1 MRQNTPGGSLWYI
14 RLAYERMLLDQL
26 QMMVDPDARAAFHR
40 QMQNRKRDYG
50 QELWWAPGETA
61 RVAGPTLGRRSASKE
76 PGQYLPKSAKRK
88 AE

>member
-40 QMQNRKRDYG
+40 QKRNRKRDYG
-50 QELWWAPGETA
+50 QEFWWAPGETA
-61 RVAGPTLGRRSASKE
+61 PRRA
-76 PGQYLPKSAKRK
+76 PNHGATIGQ
-88 AE
+88 